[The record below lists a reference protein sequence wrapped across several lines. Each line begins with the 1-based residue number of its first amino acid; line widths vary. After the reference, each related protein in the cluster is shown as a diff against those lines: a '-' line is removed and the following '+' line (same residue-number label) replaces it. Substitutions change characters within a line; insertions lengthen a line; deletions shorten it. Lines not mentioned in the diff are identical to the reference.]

1 MTMTA
6 NDRMEL
12 WTVVVQAIVLSIG
25 FALVFSWNE
34 DSIPKALAAINI
46 VLLVLIYAMPDRL
59 RNALQKEIKE
69 LHKAH
74 GVTQVMIMELRES
87 IPDKTDLE
95 RLSFEDK
102 LAKVQDIAKKLDTV
116 RSGFNKSFEE
126 GFQYERSIGGAD
138 QIQFFADTLGT
149 TVYLSALIGG
159 SAFIGWLIS
168 FLV

>member
-25 FALVFSWNE
+25 FALVFSWDE
-34 DSIPKALAAINI
+34 DLIPKALTAINL

-59 RNALQKEIKE
+59 KNALQKE
-69 LHKAH
+69 HKKLYKAQ
-74 GVTQVMIMELRES
+74 GLTQFMILELRES
-87 IPDKTDLE
+87 IQDKTDFE

-102 LAKVQDIAKKLDTV
+102 LAKAQDIAKRLDTL
-116 RSGFNKSFEE
+116 RSEFNKSFEE

-138 QIQFFADTLGT
+138 QIQFFTDTFGT
-149 TVYLSALIGG
+149 TVYLAALIGG

-168 FLV
+168 LLV